1 MWLMLRWRRVCPG
14 RFFAD
19 DALWAAIVSILSI
32 MEIAKAK
39 DDDGKEINVKPE
51 FTSGLTMLVILYFS
65 YIRDWTVSQ

>member
-1 MWLMLRWRRVCPG
+1 
-14 RFFAD
+14 
-19 DALWAAIVSILSI
+19 

-65 YIRDWTVSQ
+65 YIRD